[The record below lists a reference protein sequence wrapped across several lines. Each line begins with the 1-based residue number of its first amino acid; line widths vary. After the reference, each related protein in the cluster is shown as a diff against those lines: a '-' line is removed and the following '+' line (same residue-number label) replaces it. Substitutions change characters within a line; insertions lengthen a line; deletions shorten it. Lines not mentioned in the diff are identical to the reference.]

1 MESVTESVNEKHLG
15 PWAEIVRANGI
26 TVTPLSPY
34 LDLEILDS
42 HSLSVD
48 GTKIERET
56 GFKYNVPLVTKEKLI
71 EIIDEFK
78 AIDVWP
84 KQDLD

>member
-15 PWAEIVRANGI
+15 PWAEIVRKSGI

-34 LDLEILDS
+34 LDLELLDN
-42 HSLSVD
+42 HSLSAD
-48 GTKIERET
+48 GSKIERET
-56 GFKYNVPLVTKEKLI
+56 GFKYNVPYLTKEKLI

-78 AIDVWP
+78 SIHVWP
-84 KQDLD
+84 QQDA